1 MECNLLFYCEQT
13 TVTVISKGVLT
24 NLELPKSDVP
34 ILIFL

>member
-13 TVTVISKGVLT
+13 TVTAISKRVLT
-24 NLELPKSDVP
+24 NLEFPKPDVP